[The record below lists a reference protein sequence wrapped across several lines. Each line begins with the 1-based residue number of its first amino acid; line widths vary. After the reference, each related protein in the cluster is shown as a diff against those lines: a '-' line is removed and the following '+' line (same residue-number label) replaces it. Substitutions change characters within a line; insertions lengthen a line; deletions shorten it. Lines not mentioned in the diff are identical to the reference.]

1 MRESIEETEDGSF
14 WSTIGDLMSAL
25 LLIFVLLFV
34 TAMVQLKEEIEKVK
48 QIQANI
54 IQSLESLKSE
64 LQNQNIQVNVDQK
77 TGDISILDSILFD
90 ANSDQLKPD
99 GTEFLSKFIPA
110 YSQAVFSN
118 PQVESQIVRLIIE
131 GHTSSYG
138 TDSYNM
144 RLSLLRANSVFQYI
158 DNDLESFPFKTKLM
172 TKLAS
177 SGRGEIEA
185 NQTKDDP
192 QDRKVMFR
200 FQFKTLDTE
209 HLTRQ
214 LGMK

>member
-1 MRESIEETEDGSF
+1 MHESIEEVEDGSF

-34 TAMVQLKEEIEKVK
+34 TAMVQLQEKIEEVK
-48 QIQANI
+48 QVQIII
-54 IQSLESLKSE
+54 IQSLERLKSE
-64 LQNQNIQVNVDQK
+64 LQNQNIQVEVDQK

-90 ANSDQLKPD
+90 ANSDQLTPN
-99 GTEFLSKFIPA
+99 GSLFLSKFIPA
-110 YSQAVFSN
+110 YSQAVFAD
-118 PQVESQIVRLIIE
+118 PKVENQITRLIIE
-131 GHTSSYG
+131 GHTSSNG
-138 TDSYNM
+138 SNSYNM
-144 RLSLLRANSVFQYI
+144 RLSLLRAHSVFQYI
-158 DNDLESFPFKTKLM
+158 DKDLIEFPYRVKLM
-172 TKLAS
+172 PKLAS

-209 HLTRQ
+209 YLTMK
-214 LGMK
+214 LGLK